1 MRKQRGLS
9 LVELM
14 VAMVIGL
21 VISLAVLQVFIS
33 NKNTFLLRGAAG
45 KLQENGRFALQYLA
59 SELRPAGVGVGTRL
73 DEDDICVVAAKS
85 DSAEWSAMNR
95 PIWGRRITATG
106 GLGAVGTDQLAIFAN
121 DGCESFLTA
130 GELLKPSLNANLKV
144 TAYCPS
150 MQQDHAVMVLDMEK
164 AVVIR
169 ITNKP
174 NSSGNGQVTLTHAAS
189 NNDKNAKCGGFK
201 FSDIQFNAPARVVG
215 FAYRTFYVADTG
227 RVTATGQPIRALFVR
242 DAAQVPA
249 QTNEVV
255 EGVESLRTSFG
266 VAADNSVGVQTYL
279 SPAEVEAA
287 NRWDDVRT
295 VKLDLLLTSNDRVAG
310 AQDQAVHFAGAAVA
324 ADGRLRQVFST
335 VVALRNRVD

>member
-1 MRKQRGLS
+1 MRTQRGLS

-14 VAMVIGL
+14 VAMAIGL
-21 VISLAVLQVFIS
+21 IISLAVLQVFIS
-33 NKNTFLLRGAAG
+33 NKNTFLLQGAAG
-45 KLQENGRFALQYLA
+45 NLQENGRFALQYLA
-59 SELRPAGVGVGTRL
+59 AELRPAGVGVGVRL
-73 DEDDICVVAAKS
+73 DEEDICVVAAKG
-85 DSAEWSAMNR
+85 DTAEWSAMNR

-106 GLGAVGTDQLAIFAN
+106 ELGAVGTDQLAIFAN
-121 DGCESFLTA
+121 DDCESFLTA

-150 MQQDHAVMVLDMEK
+150 MQQDHAVMVQDMEK

-174 NSSGNGQVTLTHAAS
+174 NSSGSGQVTLTHAAS
-189 NNDKNAKCGGFK
+189 TNDKNAECGGFK
-201 FSDIQFNAPARVVG
+201 FSDIEFSSPARVVG

-227 RVTATGQPIRALFVR
+227 RLNSNGQPIRALFVR

-249 QTNEVV
+249 QANEVV

-266 VAADNSVGVQTYL
+266 LATDNSVGVQTYL

-295 VKLDLLLTSNDRVAG
+295 VKIDLLMASNERVAG
-310 AQDQAVHFAGAAVA
+310 AVGQSVQFGGAAVP

>member
-45 KLQENGRFALQYLA
+45 NLQENGRFALQYLA
-59 SELRPAGVGVGTRL
+59 AELRPAGVGVGTRL
-73 DEDDICVVAAKS
+73 DEDDICVVAAKG

-95 PIWGRRITATG
+95 PIWGKRVTATG
-106 GLGAVGTDQLAIFAN
+106 ELGAVGTDQLAIFAN

-144 TAYCPS
+144 TAYCQS
-150 MQQDHAVMVLDMEK
+150 MQQNRAVMVLDMEK

-174 NSSGNGQVTLTHAAS
+174 NSSGSGEVTLTHAAS

-201 FSDIQFNAPARVVG
+201 FSDIQFTAPARVVG
-215 FAYRTFYVADTG
+215 FAHRTFYVANTG
-227 RVTATGQPIRALFVR
+227 RVTASGQPIRALFVR

-249 QTNEVV
+249 QVSEIV
-255 EGVESLRTSFG
+255 EGVESLRSSYG
-266 VAADNSVGVQTYL
+266 VATDNSVGVQSYL
-279 SPAEVEAA
+279 TPAEVEAA

-295 VKLDLLLTSNDRVAG
+295 VKIDLLLASNERVAG
-310 AQDQAVHFAGAAVA
+310 AQDQAVQFGGAAVA

>member
-1 MRKQRGLS
+1 
-9 LVELM
+9 
-14 VAMVIGL
+14 
-21 VISLAVLQVFIS
+21 
-33 NKNTFLLRGAAG
+33 
-45 KLQENGRFALQYLA
+45 
-59 SELRPAGVGVGTRL
+59 
-73 DEDDICVVAAKS
+73 
-85 DSAEWSAMNR
+85 MNR

-106 GLGAVGTDQLAIFAN
+106 ELGAVGTDQLAIFAN

-169 ITNKP
+169 ISNKP
-174 NSSGNGQVTLTHAAS
+174 NSSGNGPVTLTHAAS

-201 FSDIQFNAPARVVG
+201 FADIQFNSPARVVG
-215 FAYRTFYVADTG
+215 FAYRTFYVAETG

-242 DAAQVPA
+242 DGAQVPA
-249 QTNEVV
+249 QSSEVV

-266 VAADNSVGVQTYL
+266 VAAGNSVGVQAYL

-295 VKLDLLLTSNDRVAG
+295 VKIDLLLASNDRVAG
-310 AQDQAVHFAGAAVA
+310 ALDQAVQFGGAAVA